1 MFFYNLPGDEIPIE
15 TTEVVTAPVPDE
27 VISQSVM
34 EVTVETSSVVMTTEP
49 EIEVCVF
56 SLKQTVSNLV
66 YEI

>member
-1 MFFYNLPGDEIPIE
+1 M
-15 TTEVVTAPVPDE
+15 VTAPVPDE

-56 SLKQTVSNLV
+56 SLKQTISNR
-66 YEI
+66 YRNIEI